1 MRVLV
6 IKPGQAPTT
15 QDIDNTLED
24 LQELVNVQGRKYI
37 EVFYPF
43 NDSVACICNEEG
55 KLYPCFEPN
64 RAILNDYGQVQD
76 IVFGTLII
84 TGISE
89 VDGDL
94 TSLTEKQI
102 EQYSHQFHYA
112 NEFYIDPSGTL
123 CYENVDPN
131 TMDPEQDIEIG
142 EE

>member
-102 EQYSHQFHYA
+102 EQYSHQFH
-112 NEFYIDPSGTL
+112 
-123 CYENVDPN
+123 
-131 TMDPEQDIEIG
+131 
-142 EE
+142 